1 MLALAKGKGQRPN
14 QLPGS
19 QFPGRPQIGKEQGVG
34 NPFGNHLGV
43 YTIESWQIFPNAR
56 CVESA
61 NDAAAYFV
69 SGEWA
74 KGRGRRRQESWVLTN
89 VSLPQR

>member
-34 NPFGNHLGV
+34 NPFGNHL
-43 YTIESWQIFPNAR
+43 S
-56 CVESA
+56 
-61 NDAAAYFV
+61 
-69 SGEWA
+69 SGL
-74 KGRGRRRQESWVLTN
+74 LT
-89 VSLPQR
+89 PQSPGWDKDFRT